1 MQALWQ
7 DLRYAAR
14 MLIKTPGFTLI
25 AVVTLAL
32 GIGANTAIFT
42 ILNAVALRPFDFE
55 RPERLV
61 ICWESNPEKNLPRY
75 YVSAPNFKDWQAQQS
90 VFEQMAVFKE
100 ADWTLSGAGEPEM
113 LTVGVMTAEMF
124 ALLRVKP
131 LLGRAFTAAEEQ
143 PGREQVVVLT
153 HKLWQRR
160 FGGDRG
166 VVGRN
171 IALNGRDYS
180 VIGVMDARFRLM
192 GEDFD
197 AFVPA
202 AFTPKE
208 LTQRGVKNYVAVARL
223 KDGVTLQRA
232 QSEITAITERI
243 NQTDPEENEGFGA
256 LLGNF
261 QTVYAR
267 GSGQFWGVLFT
278 AVGFVLL
285 IGCANLSNLLLAR
298 AEARQKEIAIRLSVG
313 ASRRRVIRQLL
324 TESFSLALLGGA
336 LGLLLAAWGKDLIVA
351 LDPDLDYYR
360 VKELGVDYT
369 VLAFTLLLSLLTAL
383 LFGLAPAAHASN
395 PNLNET
401 LKDAGHSASGSAR
414 RHHIRNLLVISEV
427 ALAMVLLV
435 GAGLTFRSMRAMRTA
450 NPGFN
455 PHNLLTMMLTL
466 SDKRYPDAAK
476 RATFFDQLLP
486 KLAALPGVQAVGL
499 TNQLPISDDDSH
511 FGFVIEGR
519 HKKVNKNDFDIASFR
534 SINPAFFSAMGMRM
548 LRGRAFTERDN
559 QIGPR
564 VAIINE
570 TMAKRYWPNE
580 DPLGKRLSFDNEEG
594 KEKQPIWR
602 EIVGVVN
609 DVKHQGLDKPPVA
622 EVYYPYVQRPEE
634 AVFLAVRSTVDPKG
648 LIPAIRQQALNQDA
662 EQALSGVETMEER
675 MANFVASDRFLEL
688 LLGVFAALALL
699 LAALGLY
706 GVIAYAVAQR
716 TREIGIRLALGAQP
730 GDVLRLA
737 LKQGMLTVLLGVA
750 VGLPLALGLTQ
761 LMKTMLFGV
770 KETDPLTFIV
780 MTLLLMSVALLACY
794 APARRATK
802 VDPMIALRCE

>member
-1 MQALWQ
+1 
-7 DLRYAAR
+7 
-14 MLIKTPGFTLI
+14 K
-25 AVVTLAL
+25 
-32 GIGANTAIFT
+32 
-42 ILNAVALRPFDFE
+42 
-55 RPERLV
+55 
-61 ICWESNPEKNLPRY
+61 
-75 YVSAPNFKDWQAQQS
+75 
-90 VFEQMAVFKE
+90 
-100 ADWTLSGAGEPEM
+100 
-113 LTVGVMTAEMF
+113 
-124 ALLRVKP
+124 
-131 LLGRAFTAAEEQ
+131 
-143 PGREQVVVLT
+143 
-153 HKLWQRR
+153 
-160 FGGDRG
+160 
-166 VVGRN
+166 
-171 IALNGRDYS
+171 DYS

-192 GEDFD
+192 GEDYD

-208 LTQRGVKNYVAVARL
+208 LAQRGLKNYLVVARL
-223 KDGVTLQRA
+223 KDGITLQRA
-232 QSEITAITERI
+232 QSEITAITDRI
-243 NQTDPEENEGFGA
+243 NQTDPGENEGFGA
-256 LLGNF
+256 LLESF
-261 QTVYAR
+261 QAVYAR

-285 IGCANLSNLLLAR
+285 IGCANLSSLLLAR
-298 AEARQKEIAIRLSVG
+298 AAERQKEIAIRLSVG

-351 LDPDLDYYR
+351 LDPDFDYYR
-360 VKELGVDYT
+360 VKELGIDYT

-435 GAGLTFRSMRAMRTA
+435 GAGLTFRSMRALHA
-450 NPGFN
+450 ADPGFN
-455 PHNLLTMMLTL
+455 PHNLLTMALTL
-466 SDKRYPDAAK
+466 SDQRYPDAAK

-499 TNQLPISDDDSH
+499 TNQLPISDDDDLQL
-511 FGFVIEGR
+511 GFVIAGR
-519 HKKVNKNDFDIASFR
+519 PKKVDKNDFDIASLR
-534 SINPAFFSAMGMRM
+534 SINSAFFSAMGMRL
-548 LRGRAFTERDN
+548 LRGRAFTGRDN
-559 QIGPR
+559 QNGQR

-580 DPLGKRLSFDNEEG
+580 EPLGKRLSFDDEEG
-594 KEKQPIWR
+594 KEKKPIWL

-609 DVKHQGLDKPPVA
+609 DVKHRGLDKPPVA

-648 LIPAIRQQALNQDA
+648 LIPAIRQQVLNQDA
-662 EQALSGVETMEER
+662 EQALSGVETMEDR
-675 MANFVASDRFLEL
+675 MADFVAPDRLL
-688 LLGVFAALALL
+688 AQLLGVFAALALL

-730 GDVLRLA
+730 GDVLWLL
-737 LKQGMLTVLLGVA
+737 LKQGMLTVLLGVT
-750 VGLPLALGLTQ
+750 VGLPLALGLMR

-770 KETDPLTFIV
+770 KETDPQTFV
-780 MTLLLMSVALLACY
+780 
-794 APARRATK
+794 
-802 VDPMIALRCE
+802 